1 MLDAVFPQKSV
12 MTNIMGLWFDWS
24 KCVAHLLQTT
34 SVENTV
40 NTREITPT
48 RHHVTLLVIFSSD
61 FLNLTNISCVTLTLQ
76 QTSSW
81 QLCPLQTSFWW
92 IHDLK
97 TSSWWLCDLDK
108 HPLGDSVTLENILLA
123 TPRKHTP
130 SMIIKVTTPI
140 QSQSLH
146 SCYMCIY
153 MCSIST
159 TLIKL

>member
-97 TSSWWLCDLDK
+97 TSSWWLCYLDSRHIRNHPWPWQTSSWWLRHFGK
-108 HPLGDSVTLENILLA
+108 HPLGNSKKT
-123 TPRKHTP
+123 HTFYD
-130 SMIIKVTTPI
+130 
-140 QSQSLH
+140 H
-146 SCYMCIY
+146 
-153 MCSIST
+153 
-159 TLIKL
+159 

>member
-1 MLDAVFPQKSV
+1 VGLTTEKWRERTCGAFCTTSCSFLFSRLTVSVVQSAIPTQTDTVASTYICNTSVNKTRCLNMLDAVFPQKSV

-81 QLCPLQTSFWW
+81 QLCPLQTSFW
-92 IHDLK
+92 
-97 TSSWWLCDLDK
+97 
-108 HPLGDSVTLENILLA
+108 
-123 TPRKHTP
+123 
-130 SMIIKVTTPI
+130 
-140 QSQSLH
+140 
-146 SCYMCIY
+146 
-153 MCSIST
+153 
-159 TLIKL
+159 